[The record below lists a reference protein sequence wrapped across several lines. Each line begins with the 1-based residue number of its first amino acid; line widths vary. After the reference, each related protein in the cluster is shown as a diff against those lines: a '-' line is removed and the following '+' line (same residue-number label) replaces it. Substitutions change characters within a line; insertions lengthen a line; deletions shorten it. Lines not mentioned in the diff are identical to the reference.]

1 MLVQNDTKAFWQQV
15 QGTLDPNFP
24 PLSQSFKSL
33 IEFCLRLEPTERPLV
48 SQFKF
53 SAWMHGTTSTREE
66 IQEEM
71 TERYMKL
78 KLIKKTTPE

>member
-48 SQFKF
+48 S
-53 SAWMHGTTSTREE
+53 
-66 IQEEM
+66 
-71 TERYMKL
+71 
-78 KLIKKTTPE
+78 